1 MMGAALVHA
10 GFAEVI
16 PDLLH
21 VHPSAIYAALRTMP
35 KLYCVTDS
43 TSTAGMSDGDYKL
56 GRHTVTKRMG
66 GVHLP
71 DGTMAGPVL
80 NRDLQVQAVQVE
92 GNVCY

>member
-16 PDLLH
+16 PDLL
-21 VHPSAIYAALRTMP
+21 
-35 KLYCVTDS
+35 
-43 TSTAGMSDGDYKL
+43 
-56 GRHTVTKRMG
+56 
-66 GVHLP
+66 HLP